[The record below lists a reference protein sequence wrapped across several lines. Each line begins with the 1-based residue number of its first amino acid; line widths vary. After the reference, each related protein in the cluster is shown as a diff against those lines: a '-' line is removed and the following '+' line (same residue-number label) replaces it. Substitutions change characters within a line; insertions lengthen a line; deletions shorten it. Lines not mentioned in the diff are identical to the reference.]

1 MVLTIEQKREL
12 LASDEANIPLF
23 RRCELLGLKRSSYY
37 YQKVQLTDET
47 EQLMNLLDR
56 HYTEHPYEGKIK
68 RALWLSKQVGYTIG
82 KKRVATLM
90 EKMGLETVYPKPN
103 TSVPN
108 KEHSIYPYL
117 LRDKEIVLPNQV
129 WSTDI
134 TYISLLGS
142 HVYLMAIIDW
152 YSRYVIEWS
161 LSITLEADFCVEAL
175 KSALSEGLC
184 DIFNTDQGSQFT
196 SEEWIKALISAG
208 VSISMDG
215 RGRYLDN
222 IFVERLWRSVKQ
234 ECVYL
239 HDFTSVAE
247 AKLAL
252 KKYFE
257 YYNHERLHQSLDYR
271 TPAEVYFGE
280 SN

>member
-1 MVLTIEQKREL
+1 MVLTTEQKRQL
-12 LASDEANIPLF
+12 IQSDDSTIPLL
-23 RRCELLGLKRSSYY
+23 RKCELLGLSRSTYY
-37 YQKVQLTDET
+37 YRKVPVDAET
-47 EQLMNLLDR
+47 EKLMKLLDQ

-68 RALWLSKQVGYTIG
+68 RARWLSSQVGYTIG

-90 EKMGLETVYPKPN
+90 KEMGLETVYPKPN
-103 TSVPN
+103 TSAAD
-108 KEHSIYPYL
+108 KTHAIYPYL
-117 LRDKEIVLPNQV
+117 LRDKEISAPNQV

-134 TYISLLGS
+134 TYIPLLGS

-175 KSALSEGLC
+175 KAALSQGRCE
-184 DIFNTDQGSQFT
+184 IFNTDQGSQFT
-196 SEEWIKALISAG
+196 SDIWIKTLVSAG
-208 VSISMDG
+208 ISISMDG

-239 HDFTSVAE
+239 HDFVSVSE
-247 AKLAL
+247 VKRAL

-257 YYNHERLHQSLDYR
+257 YYNHERLHQALDYR
-271 TPAEVYFGE
+271 TPVEVYFADR
-280 SN
+280 

>member
-1 MVLTIEQKREL
+1 VALTTEEKRALIRLDDSNISL
-12 LASDEANIPLF
+12 L
-23 RRCELLGLKRSSYY
+23 RKCELLGLSRSSYY
-37 YQKVQLTDET
+37 YQQVPLDAET
-47 EQLMNLLDR
+47 ERLMHLLDR

-68 RALWLSKQVGYTIG
+68 RARWLSSQVGYPVG

-90 EKMGLETVYPKPN
+90 KKMGLETVYPKPN
-103 TSVPN
+103 TSVPD
-108 KEHSIYPYL
+108 KAHTIYPYL
-117 LRDKEIVLPNQV
+117 LRDKEIIAPNQV

-134 TYISLLGS
+134 TYIPLLGS

-152 YSRYVIEWS
+152 YSRYVIEWA

-175 KSALSEGLC
+175 RSALSQSHC
-184 DIFNTDQGSQFT
+184 DICNTDQGSQFT
-196 SEEWIKALISAG
+196 SRDWIETLILSG

-239 HDFTSVAE
+239 RDFASVTEVKA
-247 AKLAL
+247 AL
-252 KKYFE
+252 TKYFE

-271 TPAEVYFGE
+271 TPAEVYFADR
-280 SN
+280 